1 MPDLSHLPRNAEPEA
16 EDTRSDTPASARDTG
31 EGEVKVLD
39 ADAGMDRECEEVLAI
54 CRAVFETPL
63 GLDDGFAE
71 AGGHSILIARLAQQ
85 LQAAGWVVPVRALL
99 SDCNT
104 ARKVA
109 NRPRVLQQA
118 SKAFTAPVKSDEN
131 SAERDEAAAE
141 VLSIG
146 YFTTL
151 QVLFAIF
158 LYSPLLVAF
167 LSFVDFIEFGT
178 IFTTASLW
186 AFIIDGFFL
195 YLLALVTPFA
205 SLLWVMTIKFFMGGD
220 IHENNVTPGVYPKW
234 SKMHLRI
241 WCIGPAGEHG
251 ARPAACDVSQ
261 RSAYGIRVAA
271 ARRDRGRQPSVRTR
285 C

>member
-1 MPDLSHLPRNAEPEA
+1 
-16 EDTRSDTPASARDTG
+16 
-31 EGEVKVLD
+31 
-39 ADAGMDRECEEVLAI
+39 MDPECEEVLSI

-71 AGGHSILIARLAQQ
+71 AGGHSILIARLAQK

-109 NRPRVLQQA
+109 NRPRALQQA

-151 QVLFAIF
+151 QVLFATL
-158 LYSPLLVAF
+158 LYSPGLVAF
-167 LSFVDFIEFGT
+167 FGV
-178 IFTTASLW
+178 FGV
-186 AFIIDGFFL
+186 ID
-195 YLLALVTPFA
+195 V
-205 SLLWVMTIKFFMGGD
+205 
-220 IHENNVTPGVYPKW
+220 E
-234 SKMHLRI
+234 
-241 WCIGPAGEHG
+241 
-251 ARPAACDVSQ
+251 DVSSRLAASG
-261 RSAYGIRVAA
+261 RSSSPASSCTWLASSCRSSACSG
-271 ARRDRGRQPSVRTR
+271 S
-285 C
+285 